1 MAQTPLPLWSVTL
14 TVAGV
19 ETDLETLRSALD
31 RLLSEH
37 PFLSSVR
44 YSSTRVE
51 LRYWDEAR
59 DVDDAAAMA
68 LRLWPEHRASTGL
81 PCWSVVG
88 VEVVD
93 RATVEHRVDQQAERR
108 RHGVGGG
115 GVPARRVRTLD
126 LIGDI
131 APW

>member
-1 MAQTPLPLWSVTL
+1 MGCDALPLWSVTL
-14 TVAGV
+14 TVAGAT
-19 ETDLETLRSALD
+19 TDLVEVRAALE
-31 RLLSEH
+31 RLLSQH

-44 YSSTRVE
+44 YDCARAE

-68 LRLWPEHRASTGL
+68 LRLWPEHRVSAGL
-81 PCWSVVG
+81 PAWSVVG
-88 VEVVD
+88 IEVVD
-93 RATVEHRVDQQAERR
+93 RTTVEHRVDQQTAT
-108 RHGVGGG
+108 RHRPGA
-115 GVPARRVRTLD
+115 PARRARTLD

>member
-1 MAQTPLPLWSVTL
+1 MVQTPMPLWSVTL
-14 TVAGV
+14 TVAGA
-19 ETDLETLRSALD
+19 ETDPGCLRAALD
-31 RLLSEH
+31 RLLAER

-44 YSSTRVE
+44 YSATRVE

-68 LRLWPEHRASTGL
+68 LRLWPEHRSSAGL
-81 PCWSVVG
+81 PPWSVVG

-93 RATVEHRVDQQAERR
+93 RATVEHRVDQQAQRPRR
-108 RHGVGGG
+108 GSGSPPVRR
-115 GVPARRVRTLD
+115 ARALD

>member
-1 MAQTPLPLWSVTL
+1 MGETLPLWSVTL
-14 TVAGV
+14 TVAGKATEV
-19 ETDLETLRSALD
+19 TEVRSALD
-31 RLLSEH
+31 RLLGEH

-44 YSSTRVE
+44 YSATRAE

-68 LRLWPEHRASTGL
+68 LRLWPEHRVSAGL
-81 PCWSVVG
+81 PDWSVAG

-93 RATVEHRVDQQAERR
+93 RATVEHRAETQAAARR
-108 RHGVGGG
+108 RRGLPG
-115 GVPARRVRTLD
+115 RRVRTLD